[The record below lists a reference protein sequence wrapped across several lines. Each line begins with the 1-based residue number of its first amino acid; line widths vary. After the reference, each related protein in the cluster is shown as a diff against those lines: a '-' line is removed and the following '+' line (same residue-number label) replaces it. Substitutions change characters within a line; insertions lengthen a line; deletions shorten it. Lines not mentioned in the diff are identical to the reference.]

1 LSKPALINKID
12 PQPETPLA
20 SPPVIIVRRLS
31 KRDLTINTNSP
42 LNKKIELFKRKS
54 TLKINTNTS
63 ESYKEDKNKD
73 LMTLNTNKP
82 LLAQE
87 EELIQLEP
95 NDLMTRS
102 KRKKVT
108 IRSPEEETEG
118 TNDNIMESKKLRI
131 SQINDT
137 KDGNNLIIPLLSPS
151 HLNESA
157 SNNIKKSSFSPTH
170 HHSALKL
177 TEELNNGNTVK
188 SFGEKILGL
197 SPLLRY
203 SLKANS
209 NESIKFAKK
218 EATTDNDNKIS
229 FDLDQNT
236 QRTRSKTEYD
246 NKTPTKILEKRDP
259 VTEKSLPK
267 INEIK
272 EDDDIV
278 TRTRSKTEMGRKS
291 PKSSKIKVITRESIS
306 KRKFSAF
313 RNKEINNII
322 ESFQS
327 PSLRPRKITNRKST
341 EKNLQKKL
349 KNLEKTLTFIKEKV
363 QKQANHNDFNE
374 NSTYI
379 IQSQLGQINDYLKIA
394 CKRNKLIK
402 KDPNFQGY
410 FLKKNTFKV
419 GDKVFANSL
428 GLKPETTFH
437 EETEMKFLTERL
449 ELQEVQDFPEPDE
462 FLL

>member
-1 LSKPALINKID
+1 
-12 PQPETPLA
+12 
-20 SPPVIIVRRLS
+20 
-31 KRDLTINTNSP
+31 
-42 LNKKIELFKRKS
+42 
-54 TLKINTNTS
+54 
-63 ESYKEDKNKD
+63 
-73 LMTLNTNKP
+73 
-82 LLAQE
+82 
-87 EELIQLEP
+87 
-95 NDLMTRS
+95 
-102 KRKKVT
+102 
-108 IRSPEEETEG
+108 
-118 TNDNIMESKKLRI
+118 
-131 SQINDT
+131 
-137 KDGNNLIIPLLSPS
+137 
-151 HLNESA
+151 
-157 SNNIKKSSFSPTH
+157 
-170 HHSALKL
+170 
-177 TEELNNGNTVK
+177 
-188 SFGEKILGL
+188 
-197 SPLLRY
+197 
-203 SLKANS
+203 
-209 NESIKFAKK
+209 
-218 EATTDNDNKIS
+218 
-229 FDLDQNT
+229 
-236 QRTRSKTEYD
+236 
-246 NKTPTKILEKRDP
+246 
-259 VTEKSLPK
+259 
-267 INEIK
+267 
-272 EDDDIV
+272 
-278 TRTRSKTEMGRKS
+278 MGRKS